1 MKTNMFLTS
10 KENTE
15 VKVQT
20 GMLVALA
27 ILTSTSQTL
36 ASKQCGPQTPE
47 HEARQVVEEL
57 ATKAEGLPKGS
68 LNLRFM
74 FDPSASKDEK
84 WMWQS
89 LVVETFFAAHATR
102 INVQLAKRKKDHYW
116 IDGNDVVAISKVLKG
131 ALNKGIDIAIYN
143 MPPKAGEYRI
153 AVA

>member
-1 MKTNMFLTS
+1 
-10 KENTE
+10 
-15 VKVQT
+15 
-20 GMLVALA
+20 
-27 ILTSTSQTL
+27 
-36 ASKQCGPQTPE
+36 
-47 HEARQVVEEL
+47 
-57 ATKAEGLPKGS
+57 
-68 LNLRFM
+68 
-74 FDPSASKDEK
+74 
-84 WMWQS
+84 MWQS